1 MKSALLLIAFVLI
14 GTFAYADKKITVS
27 VTPANASIYKIE
39 PGGKEIL
46 IGTGTAQIKVDKSA
60 PEKIV
65 VRLEGYKPIYKTY
78 INSKTVNLPK
88 EDKIL
93 LEDRLVK
100 LNIQPYDARVFIN
113 GVDQG
118 SNNVNVEIK
127 KDATV
132 TVEVKKIGFFT
143 KTVTYY
149 NRPGMD
155 VPPASEFIIL
165 SDRAMLVRTSPTDV
179 QVLVN
184 GKKVGEGVTE
194 VVIPVQQ
201 CVNVE
206 YVREGFVTIEKQYC
220 AEDGQPAPPF
230 TENIVLKD
238 RQVSVRTTPEDASI
252 RIDGRVLGSGE
263 YKTRIPFNQCV
274 ELIVAKPGFVSVK
287 KSYCNE
293 DGVQPPPLAEHIV
306 LKTDEAFSSSIQSD
320 QANVNFTIE
329 TRKAEEEAW
338 KIISQITM
346 NYFDN
351 IELADR
357 ETGYIRTSWNV
368 KNFEN
373 NTIRT
378 RIIVKQADISPL
390 KYTVKL
396 VSETSGE
403 AQTSVKNDE
412 NFKSWDRLL
421 NTYKDVVSEYSSRLR

>member
-1 MKSALLLIAFVLI
+1 MKSVLLVLSFMLASTLAF
-14 GTFAYADKKITVS
+14 ADKKITVS
-27 VTPANASIYKIE
+27 VTPSTASIYKIE
-39 PGGKEIL
+39 PGGKEVL
-46 IGTGTAQIKVDKSA
+46 IGTGTVQLKIDKSE

-65 VRLEGYKPIYKTY
+65 IRQEGFKPIFKTY
-78 INSKTVNLPK
+78 INSKTTDLPK
-88 EDKIL
+88 EDKIT

-118 SNNVNVEIK
+118 SNSVNVEIK

-132 TVEVKKIGFFT
+132 TVEVKKQGFYT
-143 KTVTYY
+143 KNITYY
-149 NRPGMD
+149 NRPGMNI
-155 VPPASEFIIL
+155 PPPSEFITL
-165 SDRAMLVRTSPTDV
+165 TDRAMLVKTFPSDV
-179 QVLVN
+179 QVVVN
-184 GKKVGEGVTE
+184 GKKVGEGATE
-194 VVIPVQQ
+194 VVIPLQQ

-206 YVREGFVTIEKQYC
+206 YVKEGFVTIEKQYC
-220 AEDGQPAPPF
+220 AKDGQPAPPF

-238 RQVSVRTTPEDASI
+238 RQVSVRTTPQDASI
-252 RIDGRVLGSGE
+252 QIDGRTLGSGE
-263 YKTRIPFNQCV
+263 YKARILYDQCV
-274 ELIVAKPGFVSVK
+274 ELIVSKPGFVPVK

-293 DGVQPPPLAEHIV
+293 EGVQAPPLADHII
-306 LKTDEAFSSSIQSD
+306 LKTDEAFTSSIQSD

-329 TRKAEEEAW
+329 TPKAEEEAW

-368 KNFEN
+368 KSFEN

-390 KYTVKL
+390 KYTIKI

-403 AQTSVKNDE
+403 SQTSVKNDE
-412 NFKSWDRLL
+412 NFRSWDRLL
-421 NTYKDVVSEYSSRLR
+421 NTYKDVISEYQSRLR